1 MKIMVSACLLGR
13 NCEYNGGNNK
23 NEALLRFLEDHE
35 VIPICPET
43 EGGLKTPRKPAE
55 IVGERVMTR
64 DGDDVTREYKKGAE
78 TALERAIS
86 EKPDL
91 CILQSRSPSCGVNKI
106 YDGSFTGKLKA
117 GSGITAELLKD
128 KGFKVT
134 DIEDFKG

>member
-13 NCEYNGGNNK
+13 NCKYNGGNNK
-23 NEALLRFLEDHE
+23 NEALLKFLEGHE

-64 DGDDVTREYKKGAE
+64 CGDDVTREYKKGAE
-78 TALERAIS
+78 TALERAFLES
-86 EKPDL
+86 PDL

-106 YDGSFTGKLKA
+106 YDGSFTGKLKE
-117 GSGITAELLKD
+117 GSGITAVLLRD
-128 KGFKVT
+128 NCFKVI